1 MARRWLGC
9 SGAETV
15 LNRVAVQIAGGT
27 ASSVASGT
35 ASQAEYGI
43 KNFSLTDVPLVD
55 DAAGS
60 ALAASILAKYENPEV
75 RFDEVNILVNPL
87 SDAQMTVLAGVEIGD
102 VLTVTKTFSTGS
114 PLSVTKDV
122 VVEGIQHVVT
132 PVRHDIRLRL
142 GQITVLQ
149 PFVLDTSALNDV
161 VYALY

>member
-1 MARRWLGC
+1 MPCPFIG
-9 SGAETV
+9 S
-15 LNRVAVQIAGGT
+15 
-27 ASSVASGT
+27 
-35 ASQAEYGI
+35 YGR
-43 KNFSLTDVPLVD
+43 
-55 DAAGS
+55 